1 MKVAITTLDEAKK
14 NKLEYADA
22 LLKSDLLVIIS
33 TKAKTEIPSD
43 LKEAMDEIKAEIEFV
58 KVESASEVLN
68 TYSYYIGF
76 HAGKGHQVFTVSAEK
91 PKLPSMVL
99 KQAKAYTS
107 FKNVVGAEN
116 AKKST
121 TSKTSTSTAAKKT
134 SSSKTSS
141 SKTSSSKTSTAKKA
155 STAKKTTTKK
165 STSSKKKT
173 SKDADNLSDVLESLA
188 SGKLD
193 TDALLKTAKKA
204 AKKAITSAVKE
215 ATK

>member
-116 AKKST
+116 AKKPT
-121 TSKTSTSTAAKKT
+121 TSKTSTSTAAK
-134 SSSKTSS
+134 KTSS

>member
-121 TSKTSTSTAAKKT
+121 TSKTSTSTTAK
-134 SSSKTSS
+134 KTSS

>member
-14 NKLEYADA
+14 SKLEYADA

-121 TSKTSTSTAAKKT
+121 TSKTSTSTVAK
-134 SSSKTSS
+134 KTSS

>member
-141 SKTSSSKTSTAKKA
+141 SKTSTAKKA